1 MPTYTYQAVTEKHSC
16 PRCRKAFEVIQP
28 LAAPRLETCP
38 ECGAPIH
45 KLIAAPAIG
54 RSKSTLDQRAKAAGF
69 HKLKKIG
76 KGEYEKQY

>member
-1 MPTYTYQAVTEKHSC
+1 MPTYTYQAVSPKHSC
-16 PRCRKAFEVIQP
+16 PHCRKAFEVIQP
-28 LAAPRLETCP
+28 LTAPRLAACP
-38 ECGAPIH
+38 VCGAPVH

-69 HKLKKIG
+69 HKLKKLG